1 MFLGATPVLWLLVR
15 AAETVPDDDDVVA
28 GAWGAATFVGL
39 LLALA
44 VLGYSLNKH
53 LRRAEANQ
61 RAGVFEDE
69 VADPDRRDPAQGN
82 PASSDPPVL

>member
-1 MFLGATPVLWLLVR
+1 MFLGATPVLLLLVR

-61 RAGVFEDE
+61 RAGAFEE
-69 VADPDRRDPAQGN
+69 KAPDGGQ
-82 PASSDPPVL
+82 SDPVQNEPPSA

>member
-1 MFLGATPVLWLLVR
+1 MFPGTTPLLWLIVR

-53 LRRAEANQ
+53 LRKAEANKQ
-61 RAGVFEDE
+61 AGLFEK
-69 VADPDRRDPAQGN
+69 PAENAKQDTDGT
-82 PASSDPPVL
+82 